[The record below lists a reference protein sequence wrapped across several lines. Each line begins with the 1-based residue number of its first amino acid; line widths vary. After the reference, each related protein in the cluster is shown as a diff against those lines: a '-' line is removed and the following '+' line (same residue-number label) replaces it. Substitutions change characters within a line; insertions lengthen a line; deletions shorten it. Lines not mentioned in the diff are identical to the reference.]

1 MHIIWF
7 FSGVGVSWVPCF
19 ETIHALPPAVCLGAP
34 WGLVIFPS
42 GYLVLLSQD
51 NSRAKLQDTREKLVV
66 SLANASS

>member
-1 MHIIWF
+1 M
-7 FSGVGVSWVPCF
+7 SR
-19 ETIHALPPAVCLGAP
+19 AP

-42 GYLVLLSQD
+42 GYLVLSQD

>member
-1 MHIIWF
+1 MGPLLRNNSRF
-7 FSGVGVSWVPCF
+7 AARSMSR
-19 ETIHALPPAVCLGAP
+19 AP